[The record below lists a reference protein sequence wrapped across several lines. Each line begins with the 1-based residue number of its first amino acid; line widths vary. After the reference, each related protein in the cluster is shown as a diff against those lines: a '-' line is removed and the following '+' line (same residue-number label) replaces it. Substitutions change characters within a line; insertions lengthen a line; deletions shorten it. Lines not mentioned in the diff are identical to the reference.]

1 MRTLTILVTAVFF
14 LLSAASAGSQPQF
27 MFVPVPTTVEL
38 GTGSLPITRSFS
50 LAITGFH
57 DGRTDRG
64 AQRFLVQLSRQTC
77 MFLKPTAGEA
87 SKVTLLLH
95 ANRHTDT
102 VQKE

>member
-14 LLSAASAGSQPQF
+14 LLSTASAGSQPQF

-64 AQRFLVQLSRQTC
+64 PQRFLVQLSRQTG
-77 MFLKPTAGEA
+77 MFLKPPSSAPA
-87 SKVTLLLH
+87 KVTLLNP
-95 ANRHTDT
+95 A
-102 VQKE
+102 EPA